1 MSLSA
6 TSSPSGLR
14 TGHATDTGGAL
25 FVAAAVLLGVSL
37 AAAVAGLLMD
47 GLYTGAEATAAM
59 FRGYDLV
66 TVFVVAPALAA
77 GTLALHR
84 PSRTP
89 TLAVTSLAAYLL
101 YTYAYYLFGTGFN
114 DLFLVHVAVF
124 VAAGATLVLGLRA
137 VTETG
142 AAPLLLARPRA
153 RLAAILLGV
162 LTVALAAMWIWAG
175 VDNALTGA
183 VPAGSA
189 LVETET
195 VVRLGIALDLALLVP
210 FYATA
215 VVLLWR
221 GRPWG
226 FLLAAVALL
235 SGLLHQVSYLVAM
248 PMQVA
253 ADVPGAVRSDPAEPI
268 IVVVYLLGLALLAR
282 ARKTPPRRAASAD

>member
-6 TSSPSGLR
+6 TSNPSGLR
-14 TGHATDTGGAL
+14 TGHATASGGAL
-25 FVAAAVLLGVSL
+25 FVAAAALLGLSL
-37 AAAVAGLLMD
+37 AAAIAGLLVD
-47 GLYTGAEATAAM
+47 DLYAGAESTAAM

-66 TVFVVAPALAA
+66 TVLVVAPALGVA
-77 GTLALHR
+77 TLALHR
-84 PSRTP
+84 RSRTP

-101 YTYAYYLFGTGFN
+101 YTYAYFLFGTGFN

-153 RLAAILLGV
+153 RVAAILLGI
-162 LTVALAAMWIWAG
+162 LTVALAAMWIWVG
-175 VDNALTGA
+175 IDNAVTGA

-221 GRPWG
+221 GGAWG
-226 FLLAAVALL
+226 FLLGVVAVT

-253 ADVPGAVRSDPAEPI
+253 ADVPGAARSDPAEPVV
-268 IVVVYLLGLALLAR
+268 VVVYLLALALLAR
-282 ARKTPPRRAASAD
+282 ARKAAPRRADRAG